1 MASTEYRMK
10 EELGPWEDSIV
21 VREVWVLTSFVE
33 LGAAW
38 DIAVWNAKTKH
49 IPHKMPG
56 ELLKMV
62 VMRLKKPVMKDRM
75 HLIIPFTIMLSSFVM
90 VIFSSHGF

>member
-10 EELGPWEDSIV
+10 VELGPWEDSIIV
-21 VREVWVLTSFVE
+21 SEVWVLTSFVE

-62 VMRLKKPVMKDRM
+62 FMRWKKPLMRDRI
-75 HLIIPFTIMLSSFVM
+75 HLIVPFTIMLSSLVP
-90 VIFSSHGF
+90 VFSSPLSL

>member
-10 EELGPWEDSIV
+10 VELGPWEDSIV
-21 VREVWVLTSFVE
+21 VSEVWVLTSFVE

-49 IPHKMPG
+49 IPHKMLG
-56 ELLKMV
+56 DLLKMLFI
-62 VMRLKKPVMKDRM
+62 RRKKPLMKARI
-75 HLIIPFTIMLSSFVM
+75 HLIRPVTIMLSSFE
-90 VIFSSHGF
+90 IGISSSLGL